1 MIWVSSF
8 ECKWLL
14 TQIMSNQNIAPMRPP
29 VTAAGMIG
37 LPMAIQIP
45 SGHPAAAQFNNNNSY
60 SSSVTPHPTPATP
73 QLLRPPMDNGQDAA
87 GAKRKKGKKIV
98 RLQLT
103 TIFNIY
109 FYCEHSRY
117 SCLLLLELFPLI
129 IITNYTYWYCIKV
142 VNL

>member
-1 MIWVSSF
+1 M
-8 ECKWLL
+8 
-14 TQIMSNQNIAPMRPP
+14 
-29 VTAAGMIG
+29 TAAGMIG

-45 SGHPAAAQFNNNNSY
+45 PGHPAAAPFNNNNSY
-60 SSSVTPHPTPATP
+60 SSSVTPHPTPGTP

-103 TIFNIY
+103 TIFYIY
-109 FYCEHSRY
+109 MYLYCEYSRY
-117 SCLLLLELFPLI
+117 SCLLLLESFPLI
-129 IITNYTYWYCIKV
+129 IITNYTYWCCIKV